1 MTNPGAGRFSE
12 AHWRKLYEAA
22 VLELDTA
29 KLPDR
34 IEEAKK
40 EIETRL
46 AELTSSAQNSEW
58 EPLIDAHNILDDL
71 LRMHNARKPRPH
83 EEQH

>member
-58 EPLIDAHNILDDL
+58 EPLIGGRAGAIHRRCRESASLT
-71 LRMHNARKPRPH
+71 R
-83 EEQH
+83 